1 MKNNIL
7 KDKVVKFFAPITG
20 YKFIPSMMM
29 GDSFLLHSELI
40 YGQRLTIVHT
50 IVQNGGLLVL
60 VTEKVY
66 HRNDVRKNFTEFYL

>member
-1 MKNNIL
+1 
-7 KDKVVKFFAPITG
+7 
-20 YKFIPSMMM
+20 MMM

-50 IVQNGGLLVL
+50 IVHNGGLLVL

-66 HRNDVRKNFTEFYL
+66 HRNDVRKNFTEFYLWKVKNGLSFSCCIYEQSAL